1 MSKVKLFLAALA
13 AVCACGAN
21 DAQAQSEYFVTNPG
35 SVTQVTYFTPR
46 ELTVEVHNGTGETV
60 QLFRNGWHVG
70 DFRPGAVI
78 RLPAPEG
85 DVVMEAYKTSSQKWL
100 KQTIHEH
107 RDFRWLLP
115 TSRTALSKPEPPTP
129 KLAEPQRPAQPQQ
142 PKPAVPKK
150 RQDFPPAQSE
160 PEGIPNANEAK
171 LPPFQIVEP
180 KRVRPI
186 GADSR
191 YDRPLE

>member
-1 MSKVKLFLAALA
+1 MSKVKLFLAALV

-21 DAQAQSEYFVTNPG
+21 DAQAQSGYFVTNPG

-46 ELTVEVHNGTGETV
+46 ELTVEVHNETGETV

-85 DVVMEAYKTSSQKWL
+85 DVVMEAYKTSSQKWF

-142 PKPAVPKK
+142 SKPAVPKK
-150 RQDFPPAQSE
+150 RQDFPPAQAQPEEVPDAGKPE
-160 PEGIPNANEAK
+160 PA
-171 LPPFQIVEP
+171 PFHPIGQG
-180 KRVRPI
+180 RVRPI

>member
-1 MSKVKLFLAALA
+1 MSKAKLFLVAMT
-13 AVCACGAN
+13 AVFACEVA
-21 DAQAQSEYFVTNPG
+21 DAQAQFGYFGANPRH
-35 SVTQVTYFTPR
+35 VTQVTYFTPR
-46 ELTVEVHNGTGETV
+46 ELTVEVHNDTGETI

-70 DFRPGAVI
+70 NFRPGAVI

-85 DVVMEAYKTSSQKWL
+85 DVVMEAYKMTSQKWF

-115 TSRTALSKPEPPTP
+115 TSRTAQSKPEPLTP
-129 KLAEPQRPAQPQQ
+129 KLATPVKPQEPKPVPPGKRNDRSPWQPQ
-142 PKPAVPKK
+142 
-150 RQDFPPAQSE
+150 
-160 PEGIPNANEAK
+160 PEDIPNADEAK
-171 LPPFQIVEP
+171 LPLFQIVEP